1 MPVCRVSL
9 HDLNR
14 LSGTEI
20 GLDSLR
26 ELLPQLKCE
35 LERIE
40 GGYVE
45 YEATHDRPDLFS
57 AEGLSRALKGLLEVE
72 KGLRVFQSEKVGLAI
87 NEGPEYRPYVLL
99 ATVHGLRLDDE
110 SITQFM
116 QLQEKLH
123 ATYGR
128 DRRKVSIGVYDLS
141 KVSFPIKY
149 IKADPRSIRFTPLEF
164 SDEMALEEV
173 LKRHP
178 KGIQYSHLIRGEKW
192 YPLLVDGKGTVLS
205 MPPIVN
211 SEDTKVTEQTRDVLI
226 DVTSTDIKAAENVL
240 SVMATSLVE
249 RGEKIGV
256 VEVWDS
262 SGPRVLSLEPRKARL
277 DVSLVERVSGVRM
290 KTEEVVEYLQRMR
303 LGAVPAGEVVE
314 VFVPVY
320 RFDIIHPVDLVEE
333 VVMGFGFN
341 RLDYEVMPPQHS
353 GGEHPINSFS
363 RRLRGLVAGFG
374 FQEVSNYMLT
384 CKEVLYVLMEA
395 PEVPTVE
402 VLNPRQSQYS
412 CIRTWLI
419 PQLLQVLANSKH
431 ADFPQKIFECG
442 DVTML
447 DEREDNKVKEERRL
461 ALAISDNKV
470 TLNDVH
476 ATVDSLLRLIG
487 IRYTLRTGEHPSFI
501 RGRFAFIEAQGII
514 LGFMGEVHPKVLVN
528 WGLEKPVVAAEM
540 SVDGMFTILYGKPVA

>member
-1 MPVCRVSL
+1 MSVF
-9 HDLNR
+9 DLSR
-14 LSGTEI
+14 LVGSEI
-20 GLDSLR
+20 SLDSLQ

-45 YEATHDRPDLFS
+45 YEVTHDRPDLFS
-57 AEGLSRALKGLLEVE
+57 AEGLSRALKGLLEIE

-87 NEGPEYRPYVLL
+87 NQGPEYRPYVLFV
-99 ATVHGLRLDDE
+99 TVHGLRLDDE

-141 KVSFPIKY
+141 KVSFPVKY
-149 IKADPRSIRFTPLEF
+149 VKADPRSVRFTPLEF
-164 SDEMALEEV
+164 SDEMTLEDV

-178 KGIQYSHLIRGEKW
+178 KGVQYSHLIQGEKW

-226 DVTSTDIKAAENVL
+226 DVTSTDLKAAENIL
-240 SVMATSLVE
+240 SIMATSLAE
-249 RGEKIGV
+249 RGERIGL
-256 VEVWDS
+256 VEVQDS
-262 SGPRVLSLEPRKARL
+262 MGTRVLNLEPREVRL
-277 DVSLVERVSGVRM
+277 EVSLVERVSGVCM

-303 LGAVPAGEVVE
+303 LGAVPNGEAVK
-314 VFVPVY
+314 VFVPAY

-333 VVMGFGFN
+333 AIMGYGFN
-341 RLDYEVMPPQHS
+341 RLAHEFMQPQHP
-353 GGEHPINSFS
+353 GREHPINSFS
-363 RRLRGLVAGFG
+363 RRLRELVAGFG

-395 PEVPTVE
+395 PENPTVE

-412 CIRTWLI
+412 CLRTWLI

-447 DEREDNKVKEERRL
+447 DEREDNMVREERRI
-461 ALAISDNKV
+461 ALTISDNRV
-470 TLNDVH
+470 TLNDIH
-476 ATVDSLLRLIG
+476 AIIDSLLRLLG
-487 IRYTLRTGEHPSFI
+487 LQYTLRTSEHPSFI
-501 RGRFAFIEAQGII
+501 KGRFASIEVQGIT
-514 LGFMGEVHPKVLVN
+514 LGYMGEVHPKVLVN
-528 WGLEKPVVAAEM
+528 WGLEKPVVAAEI
-540 SVDGMFTILYGKPVA
+540 SVDGMFTTLYGKSSS